1 MLTTKNIIVNP
12 SLFPIIGESNKLV
25 KEISKRFTKYYK
37 RGIKRENR
45 NKLLGYNLFVPK
57 AFSKFESCFRED
69 LMMIE
74 IKINKKSSI
83 LIPSFYTKTKTLRS
97 LFELKN
103 KKSIKSVYKLTNG
116 TYKINMS
123 ALNEAV
129 GSLGNP
135 SITQKPGEEVSLGF
149 ASDVKE
155 KSINTWLEAE
165 LGDIWYKKIAKGM
178 TKGLKIIPGGGV
190 ISKGLDNVI
199 DKVMSKGR
207 FDKISP
213 SLAVDNYSDGDQRM
227 RAILTKLFEKSVD
240 DQGKGEFINHACKIF
255 SYDKVTPETVKS
267 WGQGLM
273 DIDANNLL
281 QIEAKLNKLLLKDM
295 KKFIK
300 VSEGSIEGLGT
311 KDYFFTIDK
320 FKKKAHDAIDRILD
334 KYEVSKDSLSDK
346 APKTGTGTLK
356 TFFRNTFKTI
366 MTTLLI
372 GVILGQSLTGK
383 ALDKAMS
390 YGENQIGISA
400 IQNNPVGRMG
410 GEEGIEIATS
420 SQVADTSSEL
430 RGSSDI
436 IDIPGM
442 AACFDQI
449 DEHAEEFLGLQK
461 FVENHGE
468 IDQDFMHDIFLI
480 TIIDQMSTSTAF
492 GKKISDAASKT
503 ADGSRYLE
511 TAKGDI
517 EKAKQRINKKY
528 PKNGNDAIN
537 ELLKNPSLLEGMVK
551 EAAQGWYKSMVSEG
565 KFTGEDGFDFD
576 NLYRSDG
583 KLNES
588 GYAFNVI
595 IQGIVSSSKI
605 SEVTGL
611 KYDAAKT
618 EAFLKVFGLGNKKV
632 ESETTKKLT
641 NRYKKGL
648 EEARKEVSAIGE
660 ECLKELEEKGQ
671 LNDLDKQAKVVQEK
685 ITKIAENS
693 FDTFSNWLTSFIP
706 DTGRSSIVMKHY
718 DNFIKKVYL
727 AAYESLLQ
735 DTVKEKSAS
744 ADAKIKALAND
755 PKNAT
760 RISSLLLMMLYGLKH
775 KWSRRD
781 EIGQIGAEILRQNKQ
796 KNRIFKS
803 MYAMNAIKSA
813 QAIAYCS
820 TIGGLQDKDAELVEK
835 MGTLNAELSNLVS
848 IFEGDAVSGQ
858 WIVAYKAQTSN
869 QSGGFSEDELDNL
882 SFEQG

>member
-25 KEISKRFTKYYK
+25 REISKRFTKYYK

-57 AFSKFESCFRED
+57 SFSKFESCFRED

-74 IKINKKSSI
+74 VKINKKSSI

-103 KKSIKSVYKLTNG
+103 KKSIKSVYKLSNG
-116 TYKINMS
+116 TYKINML

-149 ASDVKE
+149 ATDVKE

-178 TKGLKIIPGGGV
+178 TKGLNVIPGGGV
-190 ISKGLDNVI
+190 ISKGLDSVI

-207 FDKISP
+207 FNKISP
-213 SLAVDNYSDGDQRM
+213 SLAVDSYGDGEQRM
-227 RAILTKLFEKSVD
+227 RAILAKLFEKSVD

-255 SYDKVTPETVKS
+255 SYDNVTPETVKS

-281 QIEAKLNKLLLKDM
+281 QIEAKLNQLLLKDM

-300 VSEGSIEGLGT
+300 VSEGSIEGLGK

-320 FKKKAHDAIDRILD
+320 FKKKAHDVIDRILD
-334 KYEVSKDSLSDK
+334 KYEISKDSLSDK
-346 APKTGTGTLK
+346 AKKTGTGTLK
-356 TFFRNTFKTI
+356 AFFRNAFKTI
-366 MTTLLI
+366 MITLLI
-372 GVILGQSLTGK
+372 GVILGQSLFNDFVDKSFAYVENK
-383 ALDKAMS
+383 AVA
-390 YGENQIGISA
+390 SA
-400 IQNNPVGRMG
+400 IENNPTGNIG
-410 GEEGIEIATS
+410 GQEGIEIATS
-420 SQVADTSSEL
+420 SQVADTSAEL

-436 IDIPGM
+436 IDIPGIE
-442 AACFDQI
+442 ACFDQI
-449 DEHAEEFLGLQK
+449 DEHAAEFVGLQK
-461 FVENHGE
+461 FVESHGE

-480 TIIDQMSTSTAF
+480 VIIDQMNTSTGF

-503 ADGSRYLE
+503 KDGSRYLE
-511 TAKGDI
+511 AVKGDI

-528 PKNGNDAIN
+528 SKNGNDAIN
-537 ELLKNPSLLEGMVK
+537 ELLKNPRLLEGMVK
-551 EAAQGWYKSMVSEG
+551 EAAQGWYKSMVSKGEL
-565 KFTGEDGFDFD
+565 TGEGGFDFD
-576 NLYRSDG
+576 NLYQSNG

-588 GYAFNVI
+588 GYAFNAI
-595 IQGIVSSSKI
+595 IQGIVASSKI

-611 KYDAAKT
+611 KYDATKT
-618 EAFLKVFGLGNKKV
+618 ETFLKIFGLGNKKV
-632 ESETTKKLT
+632 TSETTKKLT
-641 NRYKKGL
+641 NYYKKGL
-648 EEARKEVSAIGE
+648 EEAKKEVIAIGE
-660 ECLKELEEKGQ
+660 ECIKELEEKGQ
-671 LNDLDKQAKVVQEK
+671 LGDLDDQAKVAQEK
-685 ITKIAENS
+685 IEKIAKNS
-693 FDTFSNWLTSFIP
+693 FDTFSNWLAKFIP
-706 DTGRSSIVMKHY
+706 DSGRSSIIMKHY

-727 AAYESLLQ
+727 AAYESFLQ
-735 DTVKEKSAS
+735 DAVKEKSES
-744 ADAKIKALAND
+744 ADAKLKALAND
-755 PKNAT
+755 PRNAT
-760 RISSLLLMMLYGLKH
+760 RLSSLLLMMLYGLKH

-820 TIGGLQDKDAELVEK
+820 TIAGLQDKDAELVEK
-835 MGTLNAELSNLVS
+835 MGILNGELSNLVS

-858 WIVAYKAQTSN
+858 WIVAYKAQTAN

-882 SFEQG
+882 SFDQG